1 MTHVSGGFLVSEH
14 GGQNSGLSPRCKLLG
29 SGAPMANPPKIR
41 DLSAPAPPSAP
52 SIQHPL
58 AGKKMS
64 GAEMIVQVLADE
76 GVTTI
81 FGYSGGAILPT
92 YDAVF
97 CFNEDRKA
105 RGEAQMPLIV
115 PANEQGAGYMAAGYA
130 RASGRVGVCIVTS
143 GPGATNTVTPIR
155 DSLADSVPMVVIC
168 GQVPRSA
175 IGTDAFQE
183 APVPSIMGSVAK
195 HIFLVTDPEKLEAT
209 VRTAFEI
216 ARTGRPG
223 PVVIDI
229 PKDVQNWQGA
239 YQGRGTLPMAAYRHR
254 MQALAENRLGEE
266 AAARFFEMLGESQ
279 RPLIYAG
286 GGVINGNAA
295 EQLREFARAFDIPV
309 VTTLM
314 GIGAVDTTDA
324 LSMRMLGMHG
334 AAFANYA
341 VDDCD
346 FLIAIGARFD
356 DRVAGSPA
364 KFAPGAKAI
373 AHFDIDRAEINKVKR
388 VQWSH
393 VGLLPEALR
402 MLTVHGQRAGF
413 KRDRS
418 RWLSYLAE
426 LRQKHAMNY
435 DRGSELIQPY
445 YVLEEIN
452 RVTQGEAIISTGVG
466 QHQMWSAQ
474 YFDFKRPR
482 LWLTSGSMGTMGFGL
497 PAAIGAQFA
506 NPGKLVIDIDGDASV
521 RMNIGEM
528 ETVTTYNLP
537 VKIVVLNNNGDG
549 MVKQWQKLFH
559 KGRLSASEKTLH
571 TKDFI
576 KAAQADGFKYA
587 VRLDKKADVPRV
599 IAEFLAF
606 KGAAFLEVM
615 IDPDA
620 GVYPM
625 VGPGQPYEAMIT
637 GDWIP
642 SRKKVDVKPPGA
654 SEMF

>member
-1 MTHVSGGFLVSEH
+1 
-14 GGQNSGLSPRCKLLG
+14 
-29 SGAPMANPPKIR
+29 MAKTPKIR
-41 DLSAPAPPSAP
+41 DLTASGAPSAP
-52 SIQHPL
+52 PIAHPL
-58 AGKKMS
+58 AGHKMT

-76 GVTTI
+76 GVSTI

-97 CFNEDRKA
+97 CFNEDRAKK
-105 RGEAQMPLIV
+105 GEPQMPLIV
-115 PANEQGAGYMAAGYA
+115 PANEQGAGFMAAGYA
-130 RASGRVGVCIVTS
+130 RASGRVGVVMVTS
-143 GPGATNTVTPIR
+143 GPGATNCVTPVR
-155 DSLADSVPMVVIC
+155 DCMADSIPIVVIC
-168 GQVPRSA
+168 GQVPTSA

-195 HIFLVTDPEKLEAT
+195 HIFLVTDANKLEVT

-223 PVVIDI
+223 PVVIDV
-229 PKDVQNWQGA
+229 PKDVQNWSGEFR
-239 YQGRGTLPMAAYRHR
+239 GTGTLPMPGYRK
-254 MQALAENRLGEE
+254 RLE
-266 AAARFFEMLGESQ
+266 AVTTDIIDGTEANHFFEMLGDSQ

-286 GGVINGNAA
+286 GGVINGEAA
-295 EQLREFARAFDIPV
+295 EQLREFAQAFDIPV

-314 GIGAVDTTDA
+314 GIGAVDTQSK

-346 FLIAIGARFD
+346 FLITIGARFD

-364 KFAPGAKAI
+364 KFAPNAKAI

-393 VGLLPEALR
+393 VGMLPEALA
-402 MLTVHGQRAGF
+402 MLTAHGKRAGF
-413 KRDRS
+413 TRDRS
-418 RWLSYLAE
+418 KWLAYLAE
-426 LRQKHAMNY
+426 MKQKFAMNY
-435 DRGSELIQPY
+435 DRDSTLIQPY
-445 YVLEEIN
+445 YVIEEIN
-452 RVTQGEAIISTGVG
+452 RLTKGEAIISTGVG
-466 QHQMWSAQ
+466 QHQMWAAQ
-474 YFDFKRPR
+474 YFDFREPR

-506 NPGKLVIDIDGDASV
+506 NPDKLVIDIDGDASI

-528 ETVTTYNLP
+528 ETATTYNLP
-537 VKIVVLNNNGDG
+537 VKVVVLNNNGDG
-549 MVKQWQKLFH
+549 MVKQWQKLFF

-587 VRLDKKADVPRV
+587 VRLDRKADVPRV

-606 KGAAFLEVM
+606 KGAAFLEVI